1 MEQLLKPCGEGL
13 ILPIRPFL
21 WPFRAPTG
29 GPMFPGFM
37 PSQQQGIDVVL
48 GVFPAVLMQYLRT
61 SRKAHGCQPIILCDH
76 DVPGANPAHNGKIY
90 AVCTLVED
98 QSLRP
103 IPVKLVGGVA
113 QQQTLYLVL
122 PAQPGGDVHHG
133 TAVGID
139 QNFQFITPFF

>member
-37 PSQQQGIDVVL
+37 PCQQQGIDVVV
-48 GVFPAVLMQYLRT
+48 GIFPAVLMQHLRT
-61 SRKAHGCQPIILCDH
+61 PGKAHGCQPIILCDH
-76 DVPGANPAHNGKIY
+76 DVPGADPAHNGKIH
-90 AVCTLVED
+90 AVRAFIED

-103 IPVKLVGGVA
+103 IPIKFVGGVA
-113 QQQTLYLVL
+113 QQHTADPKL
-122 PAQPGGDVHHG
+122 PAKPNGDVHHG

-139 QNFQFITPFF
+139 QNFQFITPFL